1 MSAEGILPWGQ
12 ADQNG
17 RVFAHEVIE
26 NLQKYLALTFRAT
39 YLRFYGYA
47 FIWPKNGLG
56 YILNDFF
63 FKLIWSQCLGVKFCP
78 LVDFLKS
85 GLRLFFPPA

>member
-63 FKLIWSQCLGVKFCP
+63 LNSSGHNAWGSNFALWSIF
-78 LVDFLKS
+78 
-85 GLRLFFPPA
+85 